1 MPVNCEKNDVILYS
15 TGCPKCEILESKLKR
30 SKITYDVV
38 KDKNEMI
45 KNGFKNVPVLKVNNE
60 FLDYYEANNLVN
72 SWISNTGE
80 KNNAYRA

>member
-15 TGCPKCEILESKLKR
+15 TGCPKCEILESKLKI

-60 FLDYYEANNLVN
+60 FLDYYEANNLIWKVKYDEIP
-72 SWISNTGE
+72 SLV
-80 KNNAYRA
+80 